1 MNSYFASLTIH
12 FLIAS
17 MAFSMFVTAMFWFT
31 LSSCTVYKFHHT
43 HSLQKRGWSWSYLHS
58 FLQHFFALPSLPSLL
73 LSKMVAWSLRN
84 ISIQSP
90 SKYASWTGYHTQLYG
105 QLTYYCYWQRAKPI
119 VSFDMNAFASD
130 RKHLHSSHQDS
141 VAVALTSQPITT
153 CFLNKCT
160 E

>member
-1 MNSYFASLTIH
+1 MNSYFALLTIH

-17 MAFSMFVTAMFWFT
+17 MAFPMFVTAMFWFT
-31 LSSCTVYKFHHT
+31 LSSSTVYKFHHT
-43 HSLQKRGWSWSYLHS
+43 HSLQSGVGVDRTCTLSCNIFSLSPALH
-58 FLQHFFALPSLPSLL
+58 HFYYPRWWHDPF
-73 LSKMVAWSLRN
+73 RN

-105 QLTYYCYWQRAKPI
+105 QLTYYCYWQRAKLI
-119 VSFDMNAFASD
+119 VSFDMNAFPSD